1 MMALSARVVSVQ
13 ASPVGGVPRPPVER
27 IYVEHDGVR
36 GDKIRHTNVHG
47 GPDQAVCL
55 YDVET
60 YRQLESEGM
69 RVYPGA
75 FAENITTEGIDFFA
89 LAPGH
94 RLWIG
99 ESVLLEISRPRVP
112 CNQLKVIDMR
122 LPEAILGRS
131 GWKARVL
138 APGWILPGDPIVLEL
153 PRLAS
158 QLLFS
163 FLGKLAGSP

>member
-1 MMALSARVVSVQ
+1 MGARVVSVQ
-13 ASPVGGVPRPPVER
+13 ASPVGGVPRPAVER
-27 IYVEHDGVR
+27 IYVEHGGVR
-36 GDKIRHTNVHG
+36 GDRIRHTNVHG

-55 YDVET
+55 FDMET

-75 FAENITTEGIDFFA
+75 FAENLTSEGIDFFS

-99 ESVLLEISRPRVP
+99 EGVLLEISRPRIP
-112 CNQLKVIDMR
+112 CDALKVIDAR
-122 LPEAILGRS
+122 LPQALVGRS
-131 GWKARVL
+131 GWKACVL
-138 APGWILPGDPIVLEL
+138 APGWILPGDPIVPEL
-153 PRLAS
+153 PRLAA
-158 QLLFS
+158 QMLFS